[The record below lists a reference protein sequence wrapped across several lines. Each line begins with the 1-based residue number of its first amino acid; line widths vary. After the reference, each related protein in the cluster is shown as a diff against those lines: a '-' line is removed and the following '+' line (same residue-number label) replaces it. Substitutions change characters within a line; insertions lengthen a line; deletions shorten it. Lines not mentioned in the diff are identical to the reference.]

1 MRLKLL
7 VAMGFLFAACCTQA
21 FEEKF
26 TSLNAGSETYLNVK
40 VTSVTTTHIYFSH
53 SRGLGSAKIA
63 DLDPALQQHF
73 RFDPALAEA
82 TLAAQARENGLYGEQ
97 AREQEA
103 ARKREQEKAEK
114 EKALPPEPSLLAKS
128 FLNQQAP
135 PLMIEKWLSPPP
147 DMKGKFVLVDIWAT
161 WCPPC
166 RKSIPHLNELQAK
179 FSDRLIVVG
188 ISSET
193 EDVIRKMTDPKIE
206 YAVAS
211 DPQGRTSKELEV
223 KGIPHAMLID
233 PKGIVRY
240 QGLPQY
246 LTEKELEKL
255 LADEP
260 TDKQVQ
266 EFSKLAPSSPGSK

>member
-1 MRLKLL
+1 MRFELVAVTGLL
-7 VAMGFLFAACCTQA
+7 VSACWAQA

-26 TSLNAGSETYLNVK
+26 TSIDVGSDVYSNVT
-40 VTSVTTTHIYFSH
+40 VTSVTTTHIYFTH
-53 SRGLGSAKIA
+53 ARGLGSARIA
-63 DLDPALQQHF
+63 DLNPALQQHF
-73 RFDPALAEA
+73 RFDAAAAEA
-82 TLAAQARENGLYGEQ
+82 RLAQQARENGLYGEQ
-97 AREQEA
+97 ARQAAA
-103 ARKREQEKAEK
+103 ARKREQENA
-114 EKALPPEPSLLAKS
+114 ATNLPPESALLAKS
-128 FLNQQAP
+128 FLNRPAP
-135 PLMIEKWLSPPP
+135 PLMFEKWLSAPP

-179 FSDRLIVVG
+179 FSDRLVVVG

-223 KGIPHAMLID
+223 KAIPHAMLVD

-246 LTEKELEKL
+246 LSEAQLEKL
-255 LADEP
+255 LTDDS
-260 TDKQVQ
+260 TDKPTQ
-266 EFSKLAPSSPGSK
+266 EVSSLAAHPTRSK